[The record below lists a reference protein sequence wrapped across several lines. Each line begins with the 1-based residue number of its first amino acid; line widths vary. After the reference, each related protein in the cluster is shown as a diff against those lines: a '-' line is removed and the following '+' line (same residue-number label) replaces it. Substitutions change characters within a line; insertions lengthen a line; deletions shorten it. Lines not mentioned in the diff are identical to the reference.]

1 MNQKIMGII
10 AGIIIAIAI
19 IGAAGFVYAQQITN
33 KSNDVVTKATGFIDS
48 DNDGVCD
55 NAQSGSCSYRG
66 QAGGFVD
73 ADNDGVCDNAAN
85 CPMHNSNGGCHGSEG
100 CPMRNKAGGCHALTT
115 PSE

>member
-10 AGIIIAIAI
+10 AGVIITIAI
-19 IGAAGFVYAQQITN
+19 IGAIGFVYAQQTA
-33 KSNDVVTKATGFIDS
+33 SNVVAKGTSFVDA

-55 NAQSGSCSYRG
+55 HAQSGDCPYKN
-66 QAGGFVD
+66 QANGFVD
-73 ADNDGVCDNAAN
+73 ANNDGVCDNAAN

-100 CPMRNKAGGCHALTT
+100 CPMRNKAGGCHAFTT